1 VWAADK
7 RRRLMKKTETLKKLT
22 LSRETVLH
30 LSEPE
35 LRHVAGRAGW
45 SDDSICP
52 TTTPSDCKHCG

>member
-1 VWAADK
+1 
-7 RRRLMKKTETLKKLT
+7 MKKTETLKKLT